1 MNYLYIYHTLPPGVL
16 YMSLYEIIKT
26 ILEDEKLSKKLLDSS
41 KKQDLYR
48 FLCQNKY
55 EKSYEEFCKEFAK
68 LYSDSQNTD
77 KLSDSELED
86 ISGGTGN
93 FKNELLS
100 ILASF
105 VVIGSSVQNS
115 FATGPSAAS
124 IKSSTNGCDSTYD
137 PNSGILEIKLDDNG
151 EFKNL
156 SDVINQDSKVQT
168 RGLKIYSKDK
178 LNLSD
183 GCFNDFSALEFVS
196 ISASNIT
203 IHDNVFKN
211 LEKLKVVEIDCSNY
225 YINTDELESCPN
237 LVSTYVFKNGE
248 VDIIISKLKLEEL
261 NKFTKDIPFFTP
273 EQRTLVENHINQKLK
288 QAKENTQKQD
298 LYRPYIEKTKAMY
311 KKSME
316 RSISDEELNTLIEKA
331 INEEKD
337 VKPKQIEPYTSRI
350 NIDYVNTQ
358 MKNNQKC
365 CITAKQVIRAMKD
378 KNYHYDPS
386 RLEAKEKGLFDTIM
400 TDNPI
405 SWVLSAGINHIF
417 DKEDSYRFGHLKL
430 VHNLSKKL
438 LEDICRHYAIS
449 KKDLVSIEFPPEVTY
464 FPPGCFDGCTNLI
477 DIKINASKVLLTR
490 ESFKG
495 ADKLQS
501 LRFSKYTKFVLV
513 LSQEAGTIRDN
524 SDNSLVI
531 RSDTTQEAYENPD
544 KYTFGV
550 QGRVYAHS
558 SYSCKDNQP
567 LISVLEDCTSPDSCT
582 IYHKDLDKIHV
593 YHANC
598 NHITKKT
605 LDNRPKL
612 KSITF
617 DDSIT
622 ELILDDEC
630 FSNCIYLEEIQLPKN
645 LTKITVGQNCFKG
658 CLHSYELER
667 FISDVQKNISDK
679 NKAIEKAKIQTDANR
694 LKHIENQIELI
705 RQEED
710 KRKRTA
716 EIDKANNL
724 IEQAKIDITN
734 YEKESLKIE
743 GSIQTY
749 KKQINDKRLDIE
761 KHKSEKPDLSN
772 KSVELQDMLLKLHNA
787 DIKIKEAELDKLEA
801 QLEVCTTKLSSVNNS
816 INNKR
821 EFITIA
827 DEYIEH
833 LKNEGKIDD
842 RLADAIKKENE
853 SDMKLEEA
861 NRKLKQAEET
871 LRIVRMERDELSK
884 KEQELNQRENQIKIE
899 KKQIEHTKEELET
912 RKKELDERQEKINSQ
927 ETLFGR
933 VKRNFAEIS
942 DSVSNLSPIK
952 NIKKG
957 AKIGTGILG
966 ILLTS
971 LLISPVAKA
980 VKSVKD
986 IFTSNNKPKNH

>member
-1 MNYLYIYHTLPPGVL
+1 
-16 YMSLYEIIKT
+16 MSLYEIIKT
-26 ILEDEKLSKKLLDSS
+26 ILEDENLSKKLLDSS
-41 KKQDLYR
+41 KKQDLYK

-77 KLSDSELED
+77 KLSDSELGD

-115 FATGPSAAS
+115 FATGPNATS
-124 IKSSTNGCDSTYD
+124 IKSSTNGCDNIYD
-137 PNSGILEIKLDDNG
+137 PNSGILEIKLVDNG
-151 EFKNL
+151 ELKNL
-156 SDVINQDSKVQT
+156 ANVIHQDSKIQT
-168 RGLKIYSKDK
+168 RGLKIYSKDE

-183 GCFNDFSALEFVS
+183 GYFDDFSALEFIS

-237 LVSTYVFKNGE
+237 LISTYVFKNGE
-248 VDIIISKLKLEEL
+248 VDTIISKLKLKDL
-261 NKFTKDIPFFTP
+261 NNFTKDVPFFTT
-273 EQRTLVENHINQKLK
+273 EQKTLVENHINQKLK
-288 QAKENTQKQD
+288 QEKENAQKQD

-331 INEEKD
+331 INEETD
-337 VKPKQIEPYTSRI
+337 VKPKQIEPYTSHI

-365 CITAKQVIRAMKD
+365 CINAEQVKRAMLAKGYYYD
-378 KNYHYDPS
+378 FTRESGLIQNIIFNYSPLTPFKTIGYLITKSELTEKNLGRDFFH
-386 RLEAKEKGLFDTIM
+386 
-400 TDNPI
+400 
-405 SWVLSAGINHIF
+405 
-417 DKEDSYRFGHLKL
+417 L
-430 VHNLSKKL
+430 VHSLSSSL
-438 LEDICRHYAIS
+438 IEDVCHHYAIS
-449 KKDLVSIEFPPEVTY
+449 KEDLVSIEFPEEVTY

-477 DIKINASKVLLTR
+477 DIKINATKVVLVR
-490 ESFKG
+490 DCFKS
-495 ADKLQS
+495 AIKLQS
-501 LRFSKYTKFVLV
+501 LQFSQNTEYLKILKREPKKQNQTV
-513 LSQEAGTIRDN
+513 
-524 SDNSLVI
+524 
-531 RSDTTQEAYENPD
+531 YEEPD
-544 KYTFGV
+544 KHDFGVPATIYTFG
-550 QGRVYAHS
+550 S
-558 SYSCKDNQP
+558 SVVAPETCES
-567 LISVLEDCTSPDSCT
+567 LRGTLETCVSSDSCT

-658 CLHSYELER
+658 CLHSYELEK
-667 FISDVQKNISDK
+667 FISDVQKNISEK

-705 RQEED
+705 RQEEARI
-710 KRKRTA
+710 KREA

-743 GSIQTY
+743 GSIQAY
-749 KKQINDKRLDIE
+749 EKQINDKRLDIE

-787 DIKIKEAELDKLEA
+787 DIKIKEAELGKLEA

-861 NRKLKQAEET
+861 NRKLQQAEET

-884 KEQELNQRENQIKIE
+884 KEQELNQRENQIRIE
-899 KKQIEHTKEELET
+899 KKQIENTKEELET

-986 IFTSNNKPKNH
+986 IFASNNKSKK

>member
-1 MNYLYIYHTLPPGVL
+1 
-16 YMSLYEIIKT
+16 MSLYEIIKT
-26 ILEDEKLSKKLLDSS
+26 ILADENLSKRLLDSS

-77 KLSDSELED
+77 KLSDSELGD

-100 ILASF
+100 ILTSF

-115 FATGPSAAS
+115 FATGPNATS
-124 IKSSTNGCDSTYD
+124 IKSSSNDCDSTYD

-156 SDVINQDSKVQT
+156 SDVINQDSKASV

-196 ISASNIT
+196 ISAANVT
-203 IHDNVFKN
+203 IQDNVFKN
-211 LEKLKVVEIDCSNY
+211 LKKLKAVGIDCSNY
-225 YINTDELESCPN
+225 HIHTDELENSPN
-237 LVSTYVFKNGE
+237 PVSTYVFKNGE
-248 VDIIISKLKLEEL
+248 VDTIISKLKLEDL

-288 QAKENTQKQD
+288 QTKENTQKQD

-316 RSISDEELNTLIEKA
+316 RTISDEELNTLIEKA
-331 INEEKD
+331 INEETD
-337 VKPKQIEPYTSRI
+337 VKPKQIEPYTSHI

-365 CITAKQVIRAMKD
+365 CITAEQVRYVMIE
-378 KNYHYDPS
+378 KNYYYDNF
-386 RLEAKEKGLFDTIM
+386 RLGKLGDGILDNFIAF
-400 TDNPI
+400 NPI
-405 SWVLSAGINHIF
+405 IMLEKSIITGFVG
-417 DKEDSYRFGHLKL
+417 KERCLENGNYAL
-430 VHNLSKKL
+430 VHDLSKKL

-449 KKDLVSIEFPPEVTY
+449 KEDLVSIEFPEEITY

-477 DIKINASKVLLTR
+477 NIKINAPGVLLTH
-490 ESFKG
+490 EGFKG

-501 LRFSKYTKFVLV
+501 LRFPYTRYVKILSK
-513 LSQEAGTIRDN
+513 EADTIRVLD
-524 SDNSLVI
+524 DNSLVI
-531 RSDTTQEAYENPD
+531 LTDAKQKAYANPN

-550 QGRVYAHS
+550 PENNFNLPSHLTTLLMPRELENCIS
-558 SYSCKDNQP
+558 S
-567 LISVLEDCTSPDSCT
+567 DSCT
-582 IYHKDLDKIHV
+582 IDYQASDKPHV
-593 YHANC
+593 YHNSSGYLTD
-598 NHITKKT
+598 IT
-605 LDNRPKL
+605 LRNRPKL

-645 LTKITVGQNCFKG
+645 LTKITIGQNCFKG
-658 CLHSYELER
+658 CLHSHELEK

-679 NKAIEKAKIQTDANR
+679 NKAIEKAKNQTDKNR

-724 IEQAKIDITN
+724 IEQANIDITN

-743 GSIQTY
+743 GSIQAY
-749 KKQINDKRLDIE
+749 EKQINDKRLDIE

-787 DIKIKEAELDKLEA
+787 DIKIKEAELGKLEA

-833 LKNEGKIDD
+833 LTNEGKIDD

-942 DSVSNLSPIK
+942 DSVSSLSPIK

-986 IFTSNNKPKNH
+986 IFTSNNKSKK

>member
-1 MNYLYIYHTLPPGVL
+1 MNYLYTYHTLPPGVL

-115 FATGPSAAS
+115 FATGPNATS
-124 IKSSTNGCDSTYD
+124 IKSSSNDCDSTYD

-168 RGLKIYSKDK
+168 RGLRIYSKDK

-196 ISASNIT
+196 ISAANVT
-203 IHDNVFKN
+203 INDNVFKN
-211 LEKLKVVEIDCSNY
+211 LKKLKAVGIDCSNY
-225 YINTDELESCPN
+225 HINTDELENSPN
-237 LVSTYVFKNGE
+237 PVSTYVFKNGE
-248 VDIIISKLKLEEL
+248 VDTIISKLKLEDL

-316 RSISDEELNTLIEKA
+316 RTISDEELNTLIEKA
-331 INEEKD
+331 INEETD
-337 VKPKQIEPYTSRI
+337 VKPKQIEPYTSHI

-365 CITAKQVIRAMKD
+365 CITAEQVKHAMID
-378 KNYHYDPS
+378 KNYYYDDY
-386 RLEAKEKGLFDTIM
+386 RLGILGGGILANFIAYSPIIMLEKPIITGFAGKERCLENG
-400 TDNPI
+400 NY
-405 SWVLSAGINHIF
+405 A
-417 DKEDSYRFGHLKL
+417 L
-430 VHNLSKKL
+430 VHDLSKKL
-438 LEDICRHYAIS
+438 LEDIFRHYAIS
-449 KKDLVSIEFPPEVTY
+449 KEDLVSIEFPEEITY

-477 DIKINASKVLLTR
+477 NIKINAPEVLLTH

-501 LRFSKYTKFVLV
+501 LRFPYTRYVKILSK
-513 LSQEAGTIRDN
+513 EAGTIRVLD
-524 SDNSLVI
+524 DNSLVI
-531 RSDTTQEAYENPD
+531 LTDAKQKAYANPN

-550 QGRVYAHS
+550 PERVYDRRFFC
-558 SYSCKDNQP
+558 SCKDNQP
-567 LISVLEDCTSPDSCT
+567 LSNVLKDCTSPDSCT
-582 IYHKDLDKIHV
+582 IYHKDLDKSYV

-598 NHITKKT
+598 NHITKKA
-605 LDNRPKL
+605 LANHPKL
-612 KSITF
+612 KSIAF
-617 DDSIT
+617 DNNIT

-658 CLHSYELER
+658 CLHSYELEK
-667 FISDVQKNISDK
+667 FISDVQKNISEK

-705 RQEED
+705 RQEEARI
-710 KRKRTA
+710 KREA

-749 KKQINDKRLDIE
+749 EKQINDKRLDIE

-787 DIKIKEAELDKLEA
+787 DIKIKEAELGKLEA

-871 LRIVRMERDELSK
+871 LRIVRMEREELSK
-884 KEQELNQRENQIKIE
+884 KEQELNQRENQIRIE

-942 DSVSNLSPIK
+942 DSVSSLSPIK

-986 IFTSNNKPKNH
+986 IFTSNNKSKK

>member
-1 MNYLYIYHTLPPGVL
+1 
-16 YMSLYEIIKT
+16 MSLYEIIKT
-26 ILEDEKLSKKLLDSS
+26 ILADENLSKRLLDSS

-115 FATGPSAAS
+115 FATGPNATS
-124 IKSSTNGCDSTYD
+124 IKSSSNDCDSTYD
-137 PNSGILEIKLDDNG
+137 PNSGILEIKLVDNG
-151 EFKNL
+151 ELKNL
-156 SDVINQDSKVQT
+156 SDVIHQDSKASA

-196 ISASNIT
+196 ISAANVT
-203 IHDNVFKN
+203 IQDNVFKN
-211 LEKLKVVEIDCSNY
+211 LKKLKAVGIDCSNY
-225 YINTDELESCPN
+225 YINTDELENSPN
-237 LVSTYVFKNGE
+237 FVSTYVFKNGE
-248 VDIIISKLKLEEL
+248 VDTIISKLKLEDL

-288 QAKENTQKQD
+288 QTKENTQKQD

-316 RSISDEELNTLIEKA
+316 RTISDEELNTLIEKA
-331 INEEKD
+331 INEETD
-337 VKPKQIEPYTSRI
+337 VKPKQIEPYTSHI

-365 CITAKQVIRAMKD
+365 CITAEQVKHAMMEKSYYYDRLWVHIQQEGNTFD
-378 KNYHYDPS
+378 K
-386 RLEAKEKGLFDTIM
+386 IM
-400 TDNPI
+400 LYNPI
-405 SWVLSAGINHIF
+405 MWLEKPIIVGILG
-417 DKEDSYRFGHLKL
+417 KERGFKKGAYAL
-430 VHNLSKKL
+430 VHDLNKKL

-449 KKDLVSIEFPPEVTY
+449 KEDLVSIEFPEEITY

-477 DIKINASKVLLTR
+477 DIKINAPKVLLTH

-501 LRFSKYTKFVLV
+501 LQFNNAEFVLV
-513 LSQEAGTIRDN
+513 LSQDAGTIRDN
-524 SDNSLVI
+524 SDNSSVI
-531 RSDTTQEAYENPD
+531 RSDTTQEAYANPD

-550 QGRVYAHS
+550 PGRVYAHS

-667 FISDVQKNISDK
+667 FISDVQKNISEK

-705 RQEED
+705 RQEEARI
-710 KRKRTA
+710 KREA

-724 IEQAKIDITN
+724 IEQTKIDITN

-743 GSIQTY
+743 GSIQAY
-749 KKQINDKRLDIE
+749 EKQINDKRLDIE

-787 DIKIKEAELDKLEA
+787 DIKIKEAELGKLEA

-884 KEQELNQRENQIKIE
+884 KEQELNQRENQIRIE

-942 DSVSNLSPIK
+942 DSVSSLSPIK